1 MRIGAFMNAVCS
13 VYNAEDVDDFQ
24 DSKPISRDPLNDS
37 MASGSKKVNFI
48 ANLQQKIEQGLNSLI

>member
-1 MRIGAFMNAVCS
+1 
-13 VYNAEDVDDFQ
+13 
-24 DSKPISRDPLNDS
+24 